1 MPKTLTK
8 KAIKDKITANLVAA
22 KLKSGNSPLI
32 EWLIQERAKH
42 SDLYSIHVEFCG
54 SGDSGEIVSVDY
66 RDHKAKDLEPG
77 ATYMEISK
85 LDFLYELI
93 EKHITCDWCNNEG
106 GGGEFDIDL
115 STMEIEFSSY
125 YHEQI
130 THDCDSKTFEV

>member
-32 EWLIQERAKH
+32 EWLIRESAKH
-42 SDLYSIHVEFCG
+42 PDLHSIHVEFCG
-54 SGDSGEIVSVDY
+54 SGDSGEITTVDY
-66 RDHKAKDLEPG
+66 RDHKSKDIEPG
-77 ATYMEISK
+77 ATYMEIRE
-85 LDFLYELI
+85 LGFLYELI
-93 EKHITCDWCNNEG
+93 ETHITCDWCNNEG

-125 YHEQI
+125 FHEQV